1 MVCGEDRKGPSLC
14 TGWCSKNQRDVGET
28 GSAVC
33 VSEVT
38 GVIKNSSADAGHR
51 VQYLGLEDPLEMEMA
66 THSSI
71 LAWEIL

>member
-38 GVIKNSSADAGHR
+38 GVIKMGSNGKTDQVNVMKR
-51 VQYLGLEDPLEMEMA
+51 EP
-66 THSSI
+66 
-71 LAWEIL
+71 